1 MKHTTTYQLIIL
13 DLDGTLY
20 YQKPV
25 RLFMG
30 MELALGMLVSKSVRK
45 QVGIIRKVRNIREDW
60 EDICAAEKLHVSD
73 QSLDLERAQFHYVAQ
88 LLGCS
93 LEEVEE
99 AISYW
104 MDERPLKYVSFFRDR
119 NLCEKIQQWRDQ
131 GVVVAVYSD
140 NLIKGKTKAL
150 SVTLDY
156 EFSAYDQG
164 IGCMKPNPKGI
175 THILQ
180 VCQIKPEDAI
190 MIGDRME
197 KDGEAAQGAG
207 IDYLILSRTYIK
219 RKIQGKLNW

>member
-1 MKHTTTYQLIIL
+1 MKQTTYQLIIL
-13 DLDGTLY
+13 DIDGTLY

-30 MELALGMLVSKSVRK
+30 MELALGMLVSKSIRR
-45 QVGIIRKVRNIREDW
+45 QVGIVRKVRSIREDW
-60 EDICAAEKLHVSD
+60 EDICKVEKLPVSD
-73 QSLDLERAQFHYVAQ
+73 QSLDLESTQFHYVAQ

-93 LEEVEE
+93 KDEVER
-99 AISYW
+99 AITYW

-119 NLCEKIQQWRDQ
+119 NLCEKIQKWRDQ

-150 SVTLDY
+150 GVTLDY
-156 EFSAYDQG
+156 EFTAYDQG
-164 IGCMKPNPKGI
+164 IGCMKPNPTGI
-175 THILQ
+175 THILK
-180 VCQIKPEDAI
+180 VCQVKPEDAI

-207 IDYLILSRTYIK
+207 IDYNILKRTYFK
-219 RKIQGKLNW
+219 RKIQGKLKY